1 MRRSAF
7 TLFEVILALSI
18 LVGAM
23 AVLGE
28 LVRGG
33 LISARRA
40 RDLSRAT
47 LIAEAKVAQLVAGMQ
62 APDPVTGMAVED
74 DYTGEWL
81 YSLEVSQTSSPE
93 LLAVRVT
100 VEHSAP
106 NERNPVSCSL
116 VRWIKTPEAM
126 AATTA
131 SSSSS
136 SSSTGTSSGGSP

>member
-1 MRRSAF
+1 
-7 TLFEVILALSI
+7 LFEVILALAI

-47 LIAEAKVAQLVAGMQ
+47 LIAEAKVAQLVAGLQ
-62 APDPVTGMAVED
+62 APDPVTGMVVED
-74 DYTGEWL
+74 DYTGEWM
-81 YSLEVSQTSSPE
+81 YSLEVSQTTSPE

-100 VEHSAP
+100 VERNAP
-106 NERNPVSCSL
+106 NERNRVSCSL
-116 VRWIKTPEAM
+116 VRWVKTPEAM
-126 AATTA
+126 AAATSSTA
-131 SSSSS
+131 SSSA
-136 SSSTGTSSGGSP
+136 STTSSGGSP

>member
-7 TLFEVILALSI
+7 TLFEVILALAI

-33 LISARRA
+33 LDSARRA

-47 LIAEAKVAQLVAGMQ
+47 LMAEAKVAQLVAGIQ
-62 APDPVTGMAVED
+62 APEPVTSMPVED
-74 DYTGEWL
+74 DYSGEWV

-93 LLAVRVT
+93 LVAVRVT
-100 VEHSAP
+100 VERSAL
-106 NERNPVSCSL
+106 NQRRAVACSL
-116 VRWIKTPEAM
+116 VRWIRLP
-126 AATTA
+126 TTT
-131 SSSSS
+131 STTSSSS
-136 SSSTGTSSGGSP
+136 SSSTGSTSGGSS

>member
-7 TLFEVILALSI
+7 TLFEVIIALAI

-23 AVLGE
+23 AVIGE

-47 LIAEAKVAQLVAGMQ
+47 LMAEAKVAQLVAGIQ

-74 DYTGEWL
+74 DYSGQWI
-81 YSLEVSQTSSPE
+81 YSIEVSTTSSPE
-93 LLAVRVT
+93 LLALRVT
-100 VEHSAP
+100 VQRKLPA
-106 NERNPVSCSL
+106 ERNPVSCSL
-116 VRWIKTPEAM
+116 VRWITLPT
-126 AATTA
+126 AT
-131 SSSSS
+131 SST
-136 SSSTGTSSGGSP
+136 SSSTTSSTSASEGSQ